1 MDKTDKTY
9 LPAAGG
15 DWLLPFYDIFT
26 RLLGLTKVHNRLIR
40 QAAVGPGQSVLEIG
54 CGTGNLT
61 LLAKRRNPEALFV
74 GIDPDPKAL
83 DRARRKAARS
93 GSSLKFD
100 RGFSQEL
107 PYEDMSFDRV
117 LSAFMFHH
125 VQPEAKLPTIQEA
138 LRVLK
143 PGGSLHLVDFQDTG
157 HGSQGHGGGLHG
169 FLAGMVHGRRGS
181 SPQSLVLGLM
191 GQAGFQEAGE
201 VARQSTIMGRIVF
214 YRAVRPQSPQ
224 PAAA

>member
-1 MDKTDKTY
+1 MSTEKTY
-9 LPAAGG
+9 LPAAGR
-15 DWLLPFYDIFT
+15 DWLLPFYDTFT
-26 RLLGLTKVHNRLIR
+26 RLLGVTKVHDQLIR
-40 QAAVGPGQSVLEIG
+40 QAAVEAGQNVLEIG
-54 CGTGNLT
+54 CGTGNLI
-61 LLAKRRNPEALFV
+61 LLAKRRNPEVDVV

-93 GSSLKFD
+93 GFALKFD
-100 RGFSQEL
+100 QGFSQEL
-107 PYEDMSFDRV
+107 PYPDASFDRV

-125 VQPEAKLPTIQEA
+125 VQPEAKLPTVQEA

-157 HGSQGHGGGLHG
+157 HDSQGRGGGFHG
-169 FLAGMVHGRRGS
+169 FLAGIVHGRRGS

-201 VARQSTIMGRIVF
+201 VAHQSTIMGRIVY
-214 YRAVRPQSPQ
+214 YRALCPQSPHS
-224 PAAA
+224 AVA